1 VSSFDSRLVRWRKM
15 AYRATSKYVRGKERR
30 TRRAFYEWL
39 AEQMGMPL
47 EQTHIGMMDVDQCK
61 QVIKICKE
69 AKTHG

>member
-1 VSSFDSRLVRWRKM
+1 M